1 MFISLYFQLITL
13 LNFFSNIYIIFLLFI
28 FGYLEIVS
36 EGFVVLSLITI
47 FTQGFSAN
55 IRNIYLGS
63 SDVLNL
69 KKIILFRIYI
79 GTIGCLITGLSSYIF
94 IGKSYILFH
103 LSLIFL
109 TVINWILELVIARY
123 EKIKT
128 INIYYIVNFLFFLFF
143 SLSLFFLRNI
153 LFLSIFL
160 FCYSLLNILIFRKVF
175 RNIFNQ
181 NLFFKK
187 LNINLGIF
195 STLLK
200 TVANFSWRYFVI
212 IFFGRSEAS
221 FLFMG
226 FTLGS
231 FFGTVFDI
239 SYGALFLKK
248 FNNKKLLINIFFII
262 YILIVSFFIYLIK
275 AFSYFDNE
283 QFNILLTT
291 TIFSIFGGYLTILA
305 LSRRQLFF
313 EEIKFR
319 KMCYKVDIC
328 IYLFNFLIIP
338 VLYYLNK
345 QYLTMSY
352 FFSSLFFYFIYI
364 ILFKNVY
371 SKKIY

>member
-1 MFISLYFQLITL
+1 MFISLYFQLIAL

-109 TVINWILELVIARY
+109 TVINWILELAIARY

-128 INIYYIVNFLFFLFF
+128 INIYYIINFLFFLF
-143 SLSLFFLRNI
+143 STLSLIFLRNI
-153 LFLSIFL
+153 FFLSIFL
-160 FCYSLLNILIFRKVF
+160 FCNSLLNILIFRKVF

-239 SYGALFLKK
+239 SYGAVFLKK

-262 YILIVSFFIYLIK
+262 YIFIVSFFIYLIK

-283 QFNILLTT
+283 QFNILFTT

-352 FFSSLFFYFIYI
+352 FVSSLFFYFIYT

>member
-1 MFISLYFQLITL
+1 MIISLYFQLITL

-47 FTQGFSAN
+47 FTQGFSEN

-63 SDVLNL
+63 SGVLNL
-69 KKIILFRIYI
+69 KKIILFRIFI
-79 GTIGCLITGLSSYIF
+79 GTTGGFITGLVSYIF
-94 IGKSYILFH
+94 IGKSYILLHF
-103 LSLIFL
+103 SLIFL
-109 TVINWILELVIARY
+109 TVINWILELAIARD
-123 EKIKT
+123 EKIKST
-128 INIYYIVNFLFFLFF
+128 NIYYIINLSFFLF
-143 SLSLFFLRNI
+143 SSLFLI
-153 LFLSIFL
+153 LFKDIFFLSIFL
-160 FCYSLLNILIFRKVF
+160 FCNTLINILIFRKF
-175 RNIFNQ
+175 FNNIFNQ

-212 IFFGRSEAS
+212 IYFGRSEAS

-248 FNNKKLLINIFFII
+248 FDNKKLLINKFFII

-283 QFNILLTT
+283 QFYILFTT

-313 EEIKFR
+313 EKIKYH
-319 KMCYKVDIC
+319 KMCYKADIC
-328 IYLFNFLIIP
+328 TYLFNFLIIP
-338 VLYYLNK
+338 VLFCLNK
-345 QYLTMSY
+345 QYLMMSY
-352 FFSSLFFYFIYI
+352 FFSSLFLYLIYI

-371 SKKIY
+371 TKKII

>member
-1 MFISLYFQLITL
+1 MIISLYFQLITL

-63 SDVLNL
+63 SDVSNL

-79 GTIGCLITGLSSYIF
+79 GTAGGFITGLVSYIF

-103 LSLIFL
+103 FSLIFL
-109 TVINWILELVIARY
+109 TVINWILELEIARC
-123 EKIKT
+123 EKIKS
-128 INIYYIVNFLFFLFF
+128 INIYYVVNLSFFLF
-143 SLSLFFLRNI
+143 SSLFLIFFKDI

-160 FCYSLLNILIFRKVF
+160 FCNTLLNILIFRKF
-175 RNIFNQ
+175 FKNIFNQ

-187 LNINLGIF
+187 LNIKLGVF
-195 STLLK
+195 STLFK

-212 IFFGRSEAS
+212 IFFGRSDAS

-226 FTLGS
+226 FTFGS
-231 FFGTVFDI
+231 FFGTLFDI

-248 FNNKKLLINIFFII
+248 FNNKKLLINIFYII
-262 YILIVSFFIYLIK
+262 YIFIVSFFIYLIK

-291 TIFSIFGGYLTILA
+291 TIFSIIGGYITILA

-313 EEIKFR
+313 EEIKFQ

-338 VLYYLNK
+338 VLFYLNK

-352 FFSSLFFYFIYI
+352 LVSSLFFYFIYI

>member
-1 MFISLYFQLITL
+1 
-13 LNFFSNIYIIFLLFI
+13 
-28 FGYLEIVS
+28 
-36 EGFVVLSLITI
+36 
-47 FTQGFSAN
+47 
-55 IRNIYLGS
+55 
-63 SDVLNL
+63 
-69 KKIILFRIYI
+69 
-79 GTIGCLITGLSSYIF
+79 
-94 IGKSYILFH
+94 
-103 LSLIFL
+103 
-109 TVINWILELVIARY
+109 
-123 EKIKT
+123 
-128 INIYYIVNFLFFLFF
+128 
-143 SLSLFFLRNI
+143 
-153 LFLSIFL
+153 
-160 FCYSLLNILIFRKVF
+160 
-175 RNIFNQ
+175 
-181 NLFFKK
+181 
-187 LNINLGIF
+187 
-195 STLLK
+195 
-200 TVANFSWRYFVI
+200 
-212 IFFGRSEAS
+212 
-221 FLFMG
+221 MG

-248 FNNKKLLINIFFII
+248 FDNKKLLINTFFII

-283 QFNILLTT
+283 QFNILFTT

-345 QYLTMSY
+345 QYLIMSY
-352 FFSSLFFYFIYI
+352 FVSSIFFYFIYI

>member
-1 MFISLYFQLITL
+1 MIISLYFQLITL

-63 SDVLNL
+63 TDFLNL
-69 KKIILFRIYI
+69 KKIILFRIFI
-79 GTIGCLITGLSSYIF
+79 GIAGGSITGLVSYIF
-94 IGKSYILFH
+94 IGKSNILFH
-103 LSLIFL
+103 FSLIFL
-109 TVINWILELVIARY
+109 TVINWILELAIARY
-123 EKIKT
+123 EKIKS
-128 INIYYIVNFLFFLFF
+128 INIYYILNLSFFLF
-143 SLSLFFLRNI
+143 SSLFLIFIKDI

-160 FCYSLLNILIFRKVF
+160 LCNTLLNILIFRKVF

-181 NLFFKK
+181 NLFLKK
-187 LNINLGIF
+187 LKINLGIF

-200 TVANFSWRYFVI
+200 AVANFSWRYFVI
-212 IFFGRSEAS
+212 IFFGRSDAS

-231 FFGTVFDI
+231 FFGTLFDI

-248 FNNKKLLINIFFII
+248 FNNKKLLINTFFII
-262 YILIVSFFIYLIK
+262 YIFLVSFFIYLIK
-275 AFSYFDNE
+275 TFSYFDNK

-291 TIFSIFGGYLTILA
+291 TIYSIFGGYLTILA
-305 LSRRQLFF
+305 LSQRQLFF
-313 EEIKFR
+313 EKIKYR
-319 KMCYKVDIC
+319 KMCYKADIC

-338 VLYYLNK
+338 FLYLLNK

-352 FFSSLFFYFIYI
+352 FVSSLFFYLIYI
-364 ILFKNVY
+364 IFFKNAY
-371 SKKIY
+371 SKKII

>member
-1 MFISLYFQLITL
+1 MIISLYYQLITL
-13 LNFFSNIYIIFLLFI
+13 LNFFSNIYVIFLLFI
-28 FGYLEIVS
+28 FGYLEIAS

-47 FTQGFSAN
+47 FTQGFSEN

-63 SDVLNL
+63 SGVLNL

-79 GTIGCLITGLSSYIF
+79 GTIGGFITGLVSYIF

-103 LSLIFL
+103 VSLIFF
-109 TVINWILELVIARY
+109 TVINWILELAIARY
-123 EKIKT
+123 EKIKS
-128 INIYYIVNFLFFLFF
+128 INIYYIVNLPFFFIT
-143 SLSLFFLRNI
+143 SLFLIFFKEI

-160 FCYSLLNILIFRKVF
+160 FCNTLLNILIFRKF
-175 RNIFNQ
+175 LTNIFNQ
-181 NLFFKK
+181 NLIFKN
-187 LNINLGIF
+187 LNINLGII

-200 TVANFSWRYFVI
+200 TAVNFSWRYFVI
-212 IFFGRSEAS
+212 IFCGRSEAS

-231 FFGTVFDI
+231 FFGTVFDV
-239 SYGALFLKK
+239 SYGASFLKK
-248 FNNKKLLINIFFII
+248 INNKKLLINTFFII

-275 AFSYFDNE
+275 TFSYFDNV

-305 LSRRQLFF
+305 LLRRQLFF
-313 EEIKFR
+313 EKIKFH
-319 KMCYKVDIC
+319 KMCYKADIC

-338 VLYYLNK
+338 VLYFLNK

-352 FFSSLFFYFIYI
+352 FVSSIFFYLIYI
-364 ILFKNVY
+364 ILFRNVY
-371 SKKIY
+371 SKKII

>member
-1 MFISLYFQLITL
+1 MFNSFYFQLITI

-94 IGKSYILFH
+94 IGKSYTLFH

-109 TVINWILELVIARY
+109 TVINWILELAIARY

-128 INIYYIVNFLFFLFF
+128 INIYYIVNFLFFLFS
-143 SLSLFFLRNI
+143 SLSLIFLRNI

-160 FCYSLLNILIFRKVF
+160 FCNSLLNILIFRKVF

-181 NLFFKK
+181 NLSFKK

-226 FTLGS
+226 FMLGS

-313 EEIKFR
+313 EELKFR
-319 KMCYKVDIC
+319 KMCYKADIC

-345 QYLTMSY
+345 QYLLMSY
-352 FFSSLFFYFIYI
+352 FVSSLFFYFIYI

>member
-1 MFISLYFQLITL
+1 MFISFYFQLITI

-63 SDVLNL
+63 SYVLNL

-79 GTIGCLITGLSSYIF
+79 GTIGCLITSLSSYIF
-94 IGKSYILFH
+94 IGKSYILLH
-103 LSLIFL
+103 VSLIFL
-109 TVINWILELVIARY
+109 TVINWILELIIARY
-123 EKIKT
+123 EKIKK
-128 INIYYIVNFLFFLFF
+128 INIYYIVNFSFFLFF
-143 SLSLFFLRNI
+143 SLSLIFLRNI

-175 RNIFNQ
+175 RNILNQ

-187 LNINLGIF
+187 LSINLGIF

-212 IFFGRSEAS
+212 IFFGRSETS
-221 FLFMG
+221 FLFIG

-262 YILIVSFFIYLIK
+262 YILIISFFIYLIK

-305 LSRRQLFF
+305 LLRRQLFF

-319 KMCYKVDIC
+319 KICYKADIC

-352 FFSSLFFYFIYI
+352 FVSSLFFYFIYI

>member
-1 MFISLYFQLITL
+1 MLISLYFQLITI

-94 IGKSYILFH
+94 IGKFYILFH

-128 INIYYIVNFLFFLFF
+128 INIYYIVNFSFFLFF
-143 SLSLFFLRNI
+143 SLSLVILRNI

-187 LNINLGIF
+187 LSINLGIF

-221 FLFMG
+221 FLFIG

-262 YILIVSFFIYLIK
+262 YILIISFFIYLIK

-291 TIFSIFGGYLTILA
+291 IIFSIFGGYLTILA

-319 KMCYKVDIC
+319 KICYKADIC

-352 FFSSLFFYFIYI
+352 FVSSLFFYFIYI

>member
-1 MFISLYFQLITL
+1 
-13 LNFFSNIYIIFLLFI
+13 
-28 FGYLEIVS
+28 LEIVS

-55 IRNIYLGS
+55 VRNIYLGS

-109 TVINWILELVIARY
+109 TVINWILELAIARY

-128 INIYYIVNFLFFLFF
+128 INIYYIVNLSFFLFS
-143 SLSLFFLRNI
+143 SLSLIFLRSI

-160 FCYSLLNILIFRKVF
+160 FCYSLLNILIFQKVF

-221 FLFMG
+221 FLFTG

-248 FNNKKLLINIFFII
+248 FNNKKLLINTFFII
-262 YILIVSFFIYLIK
+262 YVLIVSFFIFLIK
-275 AFSYFDNE
+275 AFSNFDNE
-283 QFNILLTT
+283 HFNTLLTT

-319 KMCYKVDIC
+319 KTCYKADIC

-345 QYLTMSY
+345 QYLITSY
-352 FFSSLFFYFIYI
+352 FVSSMFFYFIYI

>member
-1 MFISLYFQLITL
+1 MLISFYFQLITI

-47 FTQGFSAN
+47 FTRGFSAN

-79 GTIGCLITGLSSYIF
+79 GTIGCLITGFLAIYLLESPIF
-94 IGKSYILFH
+94 LFH

-109 TVINWILELVIARY
+109 TVINWILELAIARY

-143 SLSLFFLRNI
+143 SLSLIFLRNI

-160 FCYSLLNILIFRKVF
+160 FCYSLLNILTFRKVF

-187 LNINLGIF
+187 LSINLGIF

-200 TVANFSWRYFVI
+200 TVANFSSRYFVI

-221 FLFMG
+221 FLFIG

-231 FFGTVFDI
+231 FF
-239 SYGALFLKK
+239 
-248 FNNKKLLINIFFII
+248 
-262 YILIVSFFIYLIK
+262 
-275 AFSYFDNE
+275 
-283 QFNILLTT
+283 
-291 TIFSIFGGYLTILA
+291 
-305 LSRRQLFF
+305 
-313 EEIKFR
+313 
-319 KMCYKVDIC
+319 
-328 IYLFNFLIIP
+328 
-338 VLYYLNK
+338 
-345 QYLTMSY
+345 
-352 FFSSLFFYFIYI
+352 
-364 ILFKNVY
+364 
-371 SKKIY
+371 

>member
-1 MFISLYFQLITL
+1 MFISLYFQLIAL

-79 GTIGCLITGLSSYIF
+79 GTIGCLITSLSSYIF

-109 TVINWILELVIARY
+109 TVINWILELAIARY

-128 INIYYIVNFLFFLFF
+128 INIYYIINFLFFLF
-143 SLSLFFLRNI
+143 STLSLIFLRNI
-153 LFLSIFL
+153 FFLSIFL
-160 FCYSLLNILIFRKVF
+160 FCNSLLNILIFRKVF

-262 YILIVSFFIYLIK
+262 YIFIVSFFIYLIK

-283 QFNILLTT
+283 QFNILFTT

-345 QYLTMSY
+345 QYITMSY
-352 FFSSLFFYFIYI
+352 FVSSLFFYFIYT

>member
-1 MFISLYFQLITL
+1 MIISLYFQLITL
-13 LNFFSNIYIIFLLFI
+13 LNFFSNIYVIFLLFI
-28 FGYLEIVS
+28 FGYFEIVS
-36 EGFVVLSLITI
+36 EGFVVLSLINI
-47 FTQGFSAN
+47 FTQGFSSN

-63 SDVLNL
+63 SEVLNL
-69 KKIILFRIYI
+69 KKIILFRIFI
-79 GTIGCLITGLSSYIF
+79 GTTGGFITGLFSYIF

-103 LSLIFL
+103 FSLIFL

-123 EKIKT
+123 EKT
-128 INIYYIVNFLFFLFF
+128 RSINIYYIVNLSFFLF
-143 SLSLFFLRNI
+143 SSLFLIFFKDI

-160 FCYSLLNILIFRKVF
+160 FCNALLNILIFRKF
-175 RNIFNQ
+175 FINIFNQ
-181 NLFFKK
+181 NIFFKK
-187 LNINLGIF
+187 ININLGIF

-212 IFFGRSEAS
+212 VFFGKSEAS

-226 FTLGS
+226 FMFGS

-239 SYGALFLKK
+239 SYGAFFLKK

-262 YILIVSFFIYLIK
+262 YILIVAFFIYLIK
-275 AFSYFDNE
+275 AFLYFDNV

-291 TIFSIFGGYLTILA
+291 AIFSIFGGFLTILA

-313 EEIKFR
+313 EKIEFR
-319 KMCYKVDIC
+319 KMCHKADIC
-328 IYLFNFLIIP
+328 IYLFNFLTIP

-345 QYLTMSY
+345 QYLIMSY
-352 FFSSLFFYFIYI
+352 LVSSLFFYFIYI

-371 SKKIY
+371 SKKII

>member
-1 MFISLYFQLITL
+1 MFISFYFQFVTI
-13 LNFFSNIYIIFLLFI
+13 LNFFSNIYIILLLFI

-47 FTQGFSAN
+47 FTQGFSTN

-63 SDVLNL
+63 SDVLYL

-79 GTIGCLITGLSSYIF
+79 GTIGCLITGLCSYIF
-94 IGKSYILFH
+94 FGKSYILFH
-103 LSLIFL
+103 ISLIFL

-123 EKIKT
+123 EKLKT
-128 INIYYIVNFLFFLFF
+128 INIYYIVNFLFFLFSSLYLIF
-143 SLSLFFLRNI
+143 SRNI

-175 RNIFNQ
+175 RNILNQ
-181 NLFFKK
+181 NLFLKK
-187 LNINLGIF
+187 LKLNLGIF

-200 TVANFSWRYFVI
+200 TVANFSWRYFI
-212 IFFGRSEAS
+212 FIFFGTAEAS
-221 FLFMG
+221 ILFIG

-239 SYGALFLKK
+239 SYGALFIKK
-248 FNNKKLLINIFFII
+248 FNNKKSLINIFFII
-262 YILIVSFFIYLIK
+262 YTSLVSFFIYLIK
-275 AFSYFDNE
+275 AFSNFDNE

-291 TIFSIFGGYLTILA
+291 TIFSIFGGYLTIQA

-313 EEIKFR
+313 EEIKLR
-319 KMCYKVDIC
+319 KTCYEVDIC

-345 QYLTMSY
+345 NYLIMSY
-352 FFSSLFFYFIYI
+352 FVSSLFFYFVYI

>member
-1 MFISLYFQLITL
+1 MLISLYFQLITI

-109 TVINWILELVIARY
+109 TVINWILELAIARY

-128 INIYYIVNFLFFLFF
+128 INIYYIVNFSFFLFF
-143 SLSLFFLRNI
+143 SLSLVILRNI

-187 LNINLGIF
+187 LSINLGIF

-212 IFFGRSEAS
+212 IFFGKSEAS
-221 FLFMG
+221 FLFIG

-262 YILIVSFFIYLIK
+262 YILIIFFFIYLIK

-291 TIFSIFGGYLTILA
+291 IIFSIFGGYLTILA

-319 KMCYKVDIC
+319 KICYKADIC

-352 FFSSLFFYFIYI
+352 FVSSLFFYFIYI

>member
-1 MFISLYFQLITL
+1 MLISFYFQLITI

-28 FGYLEIVS
+28 FGYLQIVS

-69 KKIILFRIYI
+69 KKIILYRIYI
-79 GTIGCLITGLSSYIF
+79 GTIGCLITCLSSYIF

-109 TVINWILELVIARY
+109 TVINWILELAIARY

-128 INIYYIVNFLFFLFF
+128 INIFYIVNFSFFLFF
-143 SLSLFFLRNI
+143 SLFLIFLRNI

-187 LNINLGIF
+187 LSINLGIF

-200 TVANFSWRYFVI
+200 TITNFSWRYFLI

-221 FLFMG
+221 FLFIG

-248 FNNKKLLINIFFII
+248 FNNKKLLINIFFVI

-291 TIFSIFGGYLTILA
+291 GIFSLFGGYLTILA
-305 LSRRQLFF
+305 LSRRQFFF
-313 EEIKFR
+313 EETKFR
-319 KMCYKVDIC
+319 KMCYKADIC

-352 FFSSLFFYFIYI
+352 FVSSLFFYFIYI

>member
-1 MFISLYFQLITL
+1 MLISLYFQLITI

-94 IGKSYILFH
+94 IGKFYILFH

-128 INIYYIVNFLFFLFF
+128 INIYYIVNFSFFLFF
-143 SLSLFFLRNI
+143 SLSLVILRNI

-160 FCYSLLNILIFRKVF
+160 FCYSLLNILIFQKVF

-187 LNINLGIF
+187 LSINLGIF

-221 FLFMG
+221 FLFIG

-262 YILIVSFFIYLIK
+262 YILIISFFIYLIK

-291 TIFSIFGGYLTILA
+291 IIFSIFGGYLTILA

-319 KMCYKVDIC
+319 KICYKADIC

-352 FFSSLFFYFIYI
+352 FVSSLFFYFIYI

>member
-1 MFISLYFQLITL
+1 MLISLYFQLITI

-109 TVINWILELVIARY
+109 TVINWILELAIARY

-128 INIYYIVNFLFFLFF
+128 INIYYIVNFSFFLFF
-143 SLSLFFLRNI
+143 SLSLVILRNI

-187 LNINLGIF
+187 LSINLGIF

-212 IFFGRSEAS
+212 IFFGKSEAP
-221 FLFMG
+221 FLFIG

-262 YILIVSFFIYLIK
+262 YILIISFFIYLIK

-291 TIFSIFGGYLTILA
+291 IIFSIFGGYLTIPA

-319 KMCYKVDIC
+319 KICYKADIC

-352 FFSSLFFYFIYI
+352 FVSSLFFYFIYI

>member
-1 MFISLYFQLITL
+1 MFISLYFQLITI

-36 EGFVVLSLITI
+36 EGFVVLSLISI

-79 GTIGCLITGLSSYIF
+79 GAIGCLITVLSSYIF

-103 LSLIFL
+103 FSLIFL
-109 TVINWILELVIARY
+109 TVINWILELAISRY
-123 EKIKT
+123 EKIKK
-128 INIYYIVNFLFFLFF
+128 INIYYIVNCSFFLFF
-143 SLSLFFLRNI
+143 SLSLIFLRNI

-181 NLFFKK
+181 NLSFKK
-187 LNINLGIF
+187 LSINLGIF

-212 IFFGRSEAS
+212 FFFGTAEAS
-221 FLFMG
+221 ILFIG

-231 FFGTVFDI
+231 FFGSVFDI
-239 SYGALFLKK
+239 SYGALFIKK

-262 YILIVSFFIYLIK
+262 YILLVSFFIYLLK
-275 AFSYFDNE
+275 AFSNFDNE

-291 TIFSIFGGYLTILA
+291 TIFSIFGGFLIIPA

-313 EEIKFR
+313 EEVKFR
-319 KMCYKVDIC
+319 KICYRADIC

-352 FFSSLFFYFIYI
+352 FVSSLFFYFIYI

>member
-1 MFISLYFQLITL
+1 MFISLYFQLIAL

-109 TVINWILELVIARY
+109 TVINWILELAIARY

-128 INIYYIVNFLFFLFF
+128 INIYYIINFLFFLF
-143 SLSLFFLRNI
+143 STLSLIFLRNI
-153 LFLSIFL
+153 FFLSIFL
-160 FCYSLLNILIFRKVF
+160 FCNSLLNILIFRKVF

-262 YILIVSFFIYLIK
+262 YIFIVSFFIYLIK

-283 QFNILLTT
+283 QFNILFTT

-345 QYLTMSY
+345 QYITMSY
-352 FFSSLFFYFIYI
+352 FVSSLFFYFIYT

>member
-1 MFISLYFQLITL
+1 MFISFYFQLITI

-36 EGFVVLSLITI
+36 EGFLVLSLITI

-79 GTIGCLITGLSSYIF
+79 GTIGCLIIGLSSYIF

-103 LSLIFL
+103 LSLIFF
-109 TVINWILELVIARY
+109 TVINWILELAIARY

-128 INIYYIVNFLFFLFF
+128 INIYYIINFLFFIF
-143 SLSLFFLRNI
+143 STLSLIFLRNI
-153 LFLSIFL
+153 FFLSIFL
-160 FCYSLLNILIFRKVF
+160 FCNSLFNILIFRKVF
-175 RNIFNQ
+175 TNIFNQ

-221 FLFMG
+221 FLFIG

-275 AFSYFDNE
+275 AFSYFNNE
-283 QFNILLTT
+283 QFNILFTT
-291 TIFSIFGGYLTILA
+291 TLFSIFGGYLTILA

-319 KMCYKVDIC
+319 KICYKADIC

-352 FFSSLFFYFIYI
+352 FVSSLFFYFIYT

>member
-1 MFISLYFQLITL
+1 MFISFYFQLITI

-36 EGFVVLSLITI
+36 EGFVVLSLISI

-109 TVINWILELVIARY
+109 TVINWILELAIARY

-128 INIYYIVNFLFFLFF
+128 INIYYIINFLFFLFS
-143 SLSLFFLRNI
+143 SLSLIFLRNI
-153 LFLSIFL
+153 FFLSIFL
-160 FCYSLLNILIFRKVF
+160 FCNSLLNILIFRKVF

-200 TVANFSWRYFVI
+200 TVANFFWRYFII
-212 IFFGRSEAS
+212 IFFGRLEAS

-283 QFNILLTT
+283 QFNILFTT

-319 KMCYKVDIC
+319 KLCYKADIC

-338 VLYYLNK
+338 FLYYLNK

-352 FFSSLFFYFIYI
+352 FVSSFYFYFIYI
-364 ILFKNVY
+364 ILFKYVF

>member
-1 MFISLYFQLITL
+1 MDQHE
-13 LNFFSNIYIIFLLFI
+13 N
-28 FGYLEIVS
+28 
-36 EGFVVLSLITI
+36 
-47 FTQGFSAN
+47 
-55 IRNIYLGS
+55 
-63 SDVLNL
+63 
-69 KKIILFRIYI
+69 KKR
-79 GTIGCLITGLSSYIF
+79 TSC
-94 IGKSYILFH
+94 
-103 LSLIFL
+103 
-109 TVINWILELVIARY
+109 V
-123 EKIKT
+123 
-128 INIYYIVNFLFFLFF
+128 
-143 SLSLFFLRNI
+143 
-153 LFLSIFL
+153 
-160 FCYSLLNILIFRKVF
+160 
-175 RNIFNQ
+175 Q

-187 LNINLGIF
+187 LSINLGIF

-221 FLFMG
+221 FLFIG

-262 YILIVSFFIYLIK
+262 YILIISFFIYLIK

-291 TIFSIFGGYLTILA
+291 IIFSIFGGYLTILA

-319 KMCYKVDIC
+319 KICYKADIC

-352 FFSSLFFYFIYI
+352 FVSSLFFYFIYI

>member
-1 MFISLYFQLITL
+1 MIISLYFQLITL
-13 LNFFSNIYIIFLLFI
+13 LNFFSNIYIIFLLLI

-109 TVINWILELVIARY
+109 TVINWILELAIARY
-123 EKIKT
+123 EKIKI
-128 INIYYIVNFLFFLFF
+128 INIYYIVNFSFFLFF
-143 SLSLFFLRNI
+143 SLSLIFLRNI

-181 NLFFKK
+181 YLFFKK
-187 LNINLGIF
+187 LSIKLGIF

-200 TVANFSWRYFVI
+200 TVTNFSWRYFVI

-221 FLFMG
+221 FLFIG

-262 YILIVSFFIYLIK
+262 YILIISFFIYLIK

-319 KMCYKVDIC
+319 KICYKADIC

-352 FFSSLFFYFIYI
+352 FVSSLFFYFIYI

>member
-1 MFISLYFQLITL
+1 
-13 LNFFSNIYIIFLLFI
+13 
-28 FGYLEIVS
+28 
-36 EGFVVLSLITI
+36 
-47 FTQGFSAN
+47 
-55 IRNIYLGS
+55 
-63 SDVLNL
+63 
-69 KKIILFRIYI
+69 
-79 GTIGCLITGLSSYIF
+79 
-94 IGKSYILFH
+94 
-103 LSLIFL
+103 
-109 TVINWILELVIARY
+109 
-123 EKIKT
+123 
-128 INIYYIVNFLFFLFF
+128 
-143 SLSLFFLRNI
+143 
-153 LFLSIFL
+153 
-160 FCYSLLNILIFRKVF
+160 LIFRKVF

-352 FFSSLFFYFIYI
+352 FVSSLFFYFIYT

>member
-1 MFISLYFQLITL
+1 MLISLYFQLITI

-36 EGFVVLSLITI
+36 EGFVFLSLITI

-109 TVINWILELVIARY
+109 TVINWILELAIARY

-128 INIYYIVNFLFFLFF
+128 INIYYIVNFSFFLFF
-143 SLSLFFLRNI
+143 SLSLVILRNI

-187 LNINLGIF
+187 LSINLGIF

-200 TVANFSWRYFVI
+200 TVTNFSWRYFVI
-212 IFFGRSEAS
+212 IFFGKSEAS
-221 FLFMG
+221 FLFIG

-262 YILIVSFFIYLIK
+262 YILIISFFIYLIK

-291 TIFSIFGGYLTILA
+291 IIFSIFGGYLTILA

-319 KMCYKVDIC
+319 KICYKADIC

-352 FFSSLFFYFIYI
+352 FVSSLFFYFIYI

>member
-1 MFISLYFQLITL
+1 MFNSFYFQLITI

-94 IGKSYILFH
+94 IGKSYTLFH

-109 TVINWILELVIARY
+109 TVINWILELAIARY

-128 INIYYIVNFLFFLFF
+128 INIYYIVNFLFFLFS
-143 SLSLFFLRNI
+143 SLSLIFLRNI

-160 FCYSLLNILIFRKVF
+160 FCNSLLNILIFRKVF

-181 NLFFKK
+181 NLSFKK

-226 FTLGS
+226 FMLGS

-319 KMCYKVDIC
+319 KMCYKADIC

-345 QYLTMSY
+345 QYLLMSY
-352 FFSSLFFYFIYI
+352 FVSSLFFYFIYI

>member
-1 MFISLYFQLITL
+1 MIISLYYQLITL
-13 LNFFSNIYIIFLLFI
+13 LNFFSNIYVIFLLFI
-28 FGYLEIVS
+28 FGYLEIAS

-47 FTQGFSAN
+47 FTQGFSEN

-63 SDVLNL
+63 SGVLNL

-79 GTIGCLITGLSSYIF
+79 GTIGGFITGLVSYIF

-103 LSLIFL
+103 VSLIFF
-109 TVINWILELVIARY
+109 TVINWILELAIARY
-123 EKIKT
+123 EKIKS
-128 INIYYIVNFLFFLFF
+128 INIYYIVNLPFFFIT
-143 SLSLFFLRNI
+143 SLFLIFFKEI

-160 FCYSLLNILIFRKVF
+160 FCNTLLNILIFRKF
-175 RNIFNQ
+175 LTNIFNQ
-181 NLFFKK
+181 NLIFKN
-187 LNINLGIF
+187 LNINLGII

-200 TVANFSWRYFVI
+200 TAVNFSWRYFVI
-212 IFFGRSEAS
+212 IFCGRSEAS

-231 FFGTVFDI
+231 FFGTVFDV
-239 SYGALFLKK
+239 SYGASFLKK
-248 FNNKKLLINIFFII
+248 INNKKLLINTFFII
-262 YILIVSFFIYLIK
+262 YILIVFFFLYLIK
-275 AFSYFDNE
+275 AFSNFDNE
-283 QFNILLTT
+283 QFNILLTA
-291 TIFSIFGGYLTILA
+291 TIFSIFGGYLTTLA

-352 FFSSLFFYFIYI
+352 FVSSLFFYFIYT

>member
-1 MFISLYFQLITL
+1 MIISLYFQLKTL

-28 FGYLEIVS
+28 FGYFEIVS

-69 KKIILFRIYI
+69 KKIILFRIFI
-79 GTIGCLITGLSSYIF
+79 GTAGGFITGLVSYIF
-94 IGKSYILFH
+94 IGKSHILFH
-103 LSLIFL
+103 YSLIFL
-109 TVINWILELVIARY
+109 TVVNWILELAIARY
-123 EKIKT
+123 EKIKS
-128 INIYYIVNFLFFLFF
+128 INIYYIVNLSVFLF
-143 SLSLFFLRNI
+143 SSLFLIFLKDI

-160 FCYSLLNILIFRKVF
+160 FCNTLLNILIFRKF
-175 RNIFNQ
+175 FKNIFNQ

-187 LNINLGIF
+187 LNIDLGIF

-212 IFFGRSEAS
+212 IFFGRSEAA

-231 FFGTVFDI
+231 FFGTVFDV
-239 SYGALFLKK
+239 SYGAFFLKK
-248 FNNKKLLINIFFII
+248 FNNKKLLINTFFII
-262 YILIVSFFIYLIK
+262 YILIVSFFIYFIK
-275 AFSYFDNE
+275 VFSYFDNE

-313 EEIKFR
+313 EKIKFH
-319 KMCYKVDIC
+319 KICYKADIC
-328 IYLFNFLIIP
+328 IYLFNFSIIP
-338 VLYYLNK
+338 ILYYFDI

-352 FFSSLFFYFIYI
+352 FVSSIFFYLIYI

-371 SKKIY
+371 SKKIN